1 MHVPH
6 PALAALTPASPLAFI
21 RGTSFRRQ
29 HGARFPWKDPD
40 TVLSNR
46 ALLLLA
52 LAAPTFAVTQM
63 APAAAQETRR
73 SAETKLDGEFA
84 ASDTNKDGFLSQ
96 AEIQARMGRMKVSSG
111 KTLDPAQAK
120 KIATLFIARADT
132 NKDGKVSEAESQALM
147 SNVFAKYD
155 LNKDGRVDGQEA
167 AAARAAARS
176 ATTKSGPPAG
186 R

>member
-1 MHVPH
+1 LNP
-6 PALAALTPASPLAFI
+6 PRALAFI
-21 RGTSFRRQ
+21 ARTTIQRQ

-40 TVLSNR
+40 IVPTTR

-52 LAAPTFAVTQM
+52 LAAPALAVTQT

-96 AEIQARMGRMKVSSG
+96 AEVLARMSRMKVAGG

-120 KIATLFIARADT
+120 KIATLFVARADT

-155 LNKDGRVDGQEA
+155 LNHDGRVDGQEA
-167 AAARAAARS
+167 AAARAAAKG
-176 ATTKSGPPAG
+176 AATKSGPPKG

>member
-1 MHVPH
+1 MS
-6 PALAALTPASPLAFI
+6 PAPRGLRVLNPPRPLAFI
-21 RGTSFRRQ
+21 ARTTIQRQ

-40 TVLSNR
+40 TVPTTR
-46 ALLLLA
+46 ALFLLA
-52 LAAPTFAVTQM
+52 FAAPTLALTQT

-96 AEIQARMGRMKVSSG
+96 AEVLARMSRMKVAGG

-120 KIATLFIARADT
+120 KIATLFVARADT

-155 LNKDGRVDGQEA
+155 LNHDGRVDGQEA
-167 AAARAAARS
+167 AAARAAAKG
-176 ATTKSGPPAG
+176 AATKSGPPKG